1 MRLIQT
7 PPYEINIFWVQ
18 HFGIPFDT
26 GHQVLKHLRV
36 PQEALENGAEG
47 DRWQSIGEDSLV
59 NYFMQV
65 VRAWSTLLTNY
76 NRKLVKAK

>member
-7 PPYEINIFWVQ
+7 SLYEINIFGVQ
-18 HFGIPFDT
+18 YFGIPFDT
-26 GHQVLKHLRV
+26 GYQVLEHLRV
-36 PQEALENGAEG
+36 TQEELESGAEG

-59 NYFMQV
+59 NYLMQV

-76 NRKLVKAK
+76 NRKLIKAK

>member
-1 MRLIQT
+1 MRLMQT
-7 PPYEINIFWVQ
+7 SLYEINIFGVQ

-26 GHQVLKHLRV
+26 GHQVVEHLRV
-36 PQEALENGAEG
+36 TQEKLESGAEG

-59 NYFMQV
+59 NCFMQV
-65 VRAWSTLLTNY
+65 VRAWSTLLMNY